1 MKEKINLERTET
13 GGQITWIPKGR
24 IFVTIGEFEEKE
36 KECKMLR
43 EINKLLVESLSN
55 LNQCMSSGVR
65 WKNIAG
71 IMHEHL
77 REGDPEAARKHYEQ
91 ECEQW

>member
-1 MKEKINLERTET
+1 MKEKIHLERTES

-36 KECKMLR
+36 EECKMLR
-43 EINKLLVESLSN
+43 EINALLVDSIAN
-55 LNQCMSSGVR
+55 LNQCLSGDVR

-71 IMHEHL
+71 IMHEYL
-77 REGDPEAARKHYEQ
+77 REGDLEAAKKHYEQ
-91 ECEQW
+91 ECGS

>member
-36 KECKMLR
+36 QECKMLR
-43 EINKLLVESLSN
+43 EINTLLVESLSN
-55 LNQCMSSGVR
+55 LNQCMSNGVR

>member
-36 KECKMLR
+36 QECKVLR

-55 LNQCMSSGVR
+55 LNQCMSNGVR

-77 REGDPEAARKHYEQ
+77 REGDLEAARKHYEQ
-91 ECEQW
+91 ECQQW

>member
-36 KECKMLR
+36 QECKILR

-55 LNQCMSSGVR
+55 LNQCMSNGVR

-77 REGDPEAARKHYEQ
+77 REGDLEAARKHYEQ
-91 ECEQW
+91 ECQQW